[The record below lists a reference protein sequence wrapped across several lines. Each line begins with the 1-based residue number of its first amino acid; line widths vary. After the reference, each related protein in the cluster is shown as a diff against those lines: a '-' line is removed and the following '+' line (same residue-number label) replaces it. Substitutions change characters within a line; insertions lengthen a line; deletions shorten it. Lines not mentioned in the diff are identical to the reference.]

1 MDIVDPAIEEYA
13 EQHTTAETEALAHA
27 ADETRAHLDSPQM
40 MVGPVAGRFLQTLVF
55 ATQASRVLEIGGFSG
70 YSAISMAGGLP
81 EGGKITSCEID
92 PERAAVARRHIEH
105 AGFADRVDVVV
116 GPALETIS
124 NLEGPFDLV
133 FIDANKEG
141 YIDYY
146 EAVLPLLADT
156 GLIVADN
163 TLWSG
168 RVLDDGDVDEGTAA
182 IKGFNEHVVADERT
196 VNVQLTVR
204 DGMTLIRKA

>member
-1 MDIVDPAIEEYA
+1 MDIVDPAIDEYA
-13 EQHTTAETEALAHA
+13 EQHTTAETEALAFA
-27 ADETRAHLDSPQM
+27 AAETRAHLDSPGM

-55 ATQASRVLEIGGFSG
+55 ATQARRVLEIGGFSG

-92 PERAAVARRHIEH
+92 PDRAEVARRHIDN
-105 AGFADRVDVVV
+105 AGFADQVEVVV
-116 GPALETIS
+116 GPALDTIAT
-124 NLEGPFDLV
+124 LEGPFDLV

-141 YIDYY
+141 YVDYY
-146 EAVLPLLADT
+146 EAALPLLADT

-168 RVLDDGDVDEGTAA
+168 RVLEEEGEADTEA
-182 IKGFNEHVVADERT
+182 IKRFNDHVVDDDRT